1 MLIELTLTNAMTG
14 QQFYFTV
21 QVFSW
26 TQFYNRL
33 SVLMEQL
40 AVIEQV
46 SPSNISHLIT
56 NAAIAA

>member
-1 MLIELTLTNAMTG
+1 MLIELTLTNAMTD

-56 NAAIAA
+56 NSRLAA